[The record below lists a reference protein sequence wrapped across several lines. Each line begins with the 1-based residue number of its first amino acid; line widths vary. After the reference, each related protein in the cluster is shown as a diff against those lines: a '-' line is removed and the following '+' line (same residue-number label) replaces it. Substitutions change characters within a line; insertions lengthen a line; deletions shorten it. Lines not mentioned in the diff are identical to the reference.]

1 MIRGG
6 FVSFFLP
13 IRTKVLESEEIN
25 KFLEL
30 LIWNHYLKL
39 NFSTS
44 LPELICYTLKTDFPK
59 ISCYFFSLLKRGCS
73 KFSKAVSWAPNRCES
88 AIFSLINQNHE
99 KHFWRK
105 KLFFINWLIFE
116 WKKWLIKIGMGSIRT
131 NFDPCS
137 GLRVEEV
144 FNFPFAK
151 NRFRIGFLGKIS
163 SERKWKNKTLD
174 LWVIILFGTLLE
186 DASVYWDRWDET
198 RSTCILTWSEI
209 FQKSKTQ
216 TI

>member
-25 KFLEL
+25 KFLES

-44 LPELICYTLKTDFPK
+44 LPELICSTLKTDFPK

-73 KFSKAVSWAPNRCES
+73 RFSKAVSWALNRCES
-88 AIFSLINQNHE
+88 AIFSLINQNHKK

-105 KLFFINWLIFE
+105 KLFFIDWLIF
-116 WKKWLIKIGMGSIRT
+116 WM
-131 NFDPCS
+131 
-137 GLRVEEV
+137 EEV
-144 FNFPFAK
+144 V
-151 NRFRIGFLGKIS
+151 
-163 SERKWKNKTLD
+163 NKKSA
-174 LWVIILFGTLLE
+174 WVQLE
-186 DASVYWDRWDET
+186 Q
-198 RSTCILTWSEI
+198 ILTPAAFWESMKSSI
-209 FQKSKTQ
+209 FHLPKIDFEKVF
-216 TI
+216 